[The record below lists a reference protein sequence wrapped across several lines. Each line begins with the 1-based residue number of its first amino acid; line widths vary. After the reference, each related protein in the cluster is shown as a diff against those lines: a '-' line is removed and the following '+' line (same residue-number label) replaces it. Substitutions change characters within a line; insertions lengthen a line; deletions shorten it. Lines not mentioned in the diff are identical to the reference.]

1 MITLISGYFELLLI
15 TMPPASL
22 SLYIQY
28 SYISSLYIKDVL
40 YIVSILCWNRARLMI
55 STNNLMRRQR
65 VSNAWPL
72 NNYVHQTKA
81 ADKRCS
87 ETFQFPIFALAHRS
101 LTVRSPFAHRAIT
114 VHNFALSAPL
124 CLRSHFISVYC
135 TLTLRSL
142 RAQQSFSVRLPFRF
156 NSSLLSFG
164 TPKWKHHHRKH
175 KKNERVFSITTR
187 NLSKTK

>member
-175 KKNERVFSITTR
+175 KKKWGCVLNNDKKSI
-187 NLSKTK
+187 